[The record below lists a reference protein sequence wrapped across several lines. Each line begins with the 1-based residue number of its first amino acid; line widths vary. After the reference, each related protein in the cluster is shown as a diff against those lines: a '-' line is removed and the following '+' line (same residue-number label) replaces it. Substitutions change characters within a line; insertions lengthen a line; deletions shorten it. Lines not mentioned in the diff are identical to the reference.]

1 MIDNARID
9 VVAVINSMAPSQ
21 LFQISSIAPPLAC
34 VCMLLLAGI
43 SVRGAA

>member
-9 VVAVINSMAPSQ
+9 VAAVINSMAPNQ
-21 LFQISSIAPPLAC
+21 LFQISSIAPLLAC
-34 VCMLLLAGI
+34 VCLLLLSGI